1 MGAAP
6 VTPIGAAGSG
16 ARPGNFT
23 VLPGQ
28 TPAGEYILSVLLKR
42 SYRFAHGM
50 TCVRT
55 EKDRKIISG
64 DQHYQDPMNSSV
76 RHESD
81 FVPFKLATDVVLN
94 CQVYAPDGK
103 AVAELVATVMVG
115 EQRKGIYVI
124 GDRLAKHRPDATPL
138 FTDPQPFTVM
148 PVRYEHAYG
157 GVDIYSDRKMHC
169 IYARNHLGKGFA
181 IANIKEVVE
190 DLPLPNIED
199 LDDRLQP
206 ERLCAG
212 HFMYWERQPMPE
224 GLGWFAQHWQPR
236 CLLAGVMPAD
246 KKYEIELRAAYAQ
259 LIPAEQREMYAQTQ
273 LPNMDFRFFNG
284 ASRGLVLPYLKGDE
298 LIRTRHLVP
307 EGVMGFQLPGEQ
319 PRIGV
324 DIGSGVQEPPV
335 VLQTVMVHMDEREV
349 DLVWRAALPYPGPDW
364 LPQMRTLEVSIQ

>member
-1 MGAAP
+1 
-6 VTPIGAAGSG
+6 
-16 ARPGNFT
+16 
-23 VLPGQ
+23 
-28 TPAGEYILSVLLKR
+28 
-42 SYRFAHGM
+42 
-50 TCVRT
+50 
-55 EKDRKIISG
+55 
-64 DQHYQDPMNSSV
+64 
-76 RHESD
+76 
-81 FVPFKLATDVVLN
+81 
-94 CQVYAPDGK
+94 
-103 AVAELVATVMVG
+103 
-115 EQRKGIYVI
+115 
-124 GDRLAKHRPDATPL
+124 
-138 FTDPQPFTVM
+138 M

-181 IANIKEVVE
+181 IANLKAVVE
-190 DLPLPNIED
+190 DLPLPNIEA

-206 ERLCAG
+206 ERLCVG

-259 LIPAEQREMYAQTQ
+259 LIPAEQREMYEQTQ
-273 LPNMDFRFFNG
+273 LPNMNFRFFNG

-335 VLQTVMVHMDEREV
+335 VLQTVMVHMDEKEV
-349 DLVWRAALPYPGPDW
+349 DLVWRAAVPYPGPDW
-364 LPQMRTLEVSIQ
+364 LPQMRTLEVSFQ